1 MSEDCIAAFQFN
13 SIRNGGGHMKAPTLK
28 IATSL
33 LRPIIGMLAF
43 ASPLSWNAFAS
54 DYYWN
59 STDGNYHAWIDS
71 GIWAT
76 DASGTVSE
84 TPPGAEDTIAN
95 TSTAQTMYLNLGG
108 SSASIGN
115 WKWDTAN
122 KLHSVKL
129 TNGTLNVTGTRM
141 SVNSG
146 SFTIESGGV
155 LNIGANVVWLG
166 GGTENGGNPSND
178 SFEYIVKDGGELYFN
193 GTLRS
198 EWMTFTIEHGG
209 YFCFTSDAVYGN
221 GNRQKE
227 NVYNIYGTLDFP
239 NGVQKFND
247 SYSVWPVFNLCEGG
261 VMISGNT
268 FKKGSNWQHQANFM
282 GGEFRATGNVS
293 FQLKT
298 NGGVFKA
305 GYDTTLN
312 VVNANN
318 TLDLSNFIYEE
329 GATAVTRTGAGTLL
343 LPDIPYSLD
352 LQGGTTTFSA
362 NTRTAMGT
370 LKVAAG
376 QSFTLPNADMTLECI
391 SNAGTITIGAPGLS
405 IGGIAVGGSVANGTF
420 VLNGAA
426 FSEGDTIVTTPDA
439 TLRAK
444 IKADL
449 EAVGVNVAESGNTLT
464 VGASEL
470 IFNGG
475 AGGAITDIND
485 ATAWKS
491 GSIPPVGA
499 TVMIASNVTAEI
511 TAEGTDIPAWALI
524 IVQDGATLRVSKATA
539 LPTIQLEGEAALE
552 VAAGSSTMANGFA
565 TVADG
570 AKVPSLSVASAAT
583 LSVPGGMMFG
593 GVSLSISGTL
603 AVTSAGDLVLGYAA
617 NGETLPFGLA
627 VNSGTIT
634 TTSGNINFA
643 CPASG
648 GTVTALGG
656 TAWLIANATLT
667 PDSDHAFNFGRNN
680 PVAQT
685 ISVELS
691 GTTLNYPKSGSFY
704 YQGGVSV
711 RFNNSS
717 ALIKANRANN
727 GGTASALYVE
737 NRAQL
742 VFNDSEL
749 YWGAGLIDG
758 STGNGPFYLKPD
770 EDGWQSLVLTNSVF
784 FYHHLT
790 SNHKA
795 AIVVSNAT
803 YTAEYSTYNYQMP
816 FRGTLVNNSGAQ
828 YNAGYAVLNG
838 DLTIRRKN
846 SDSGTASMSMPA
858 NVPCSGAGGIR
869 IAKPSGFN
877 SIAFTINN
885 GANTATGRLTA
896 DAGCTITLAAGANW
910 AGTVDYADNITIADW
925 DSASATTNEITVGG
939 LYLAKPLVYRVWE
952 DSNDKINFTGDGI
965 VPNGYEVQISLQ
977 GGYEPAP
984 GTAIAL
990 GTVPADF
997 DLSSVI
1003 NSNTKWVYS
1012 LASIPGDETHKTLQ
1026 AVVANVDYTFD
1037 GGSGETPV
1045 VDLSDTDGWRCG
1057 SIPVGEEV
1065 AIDGVAAVAT
1075 GEIPSFSSVTLKNG
1089 ASLIVRGPSGGEGE
1103 YIGTTL
1109 PSIDLRAGTSLT
1121 VESGA
1126 LATLSGTLSTYVA
1139 SGEESNLPQVTVADG
1154 GTLYVPGGTTFGGLS
1169 LSVAGTLAAT
1179 SSGDIVLG
1187 YARAGET
1194 NAFALAVAGGMVSNA
1209 YGNINFVCPALG
1221 GAVTAPAAL
1230 VLTNATLKTGS
1241 AYAYNFGVNNPES
1254 QIVNI
1259 TFDDM
1264 TLRYPDS
1271 ANWATVTKIIGGG
1284 VKMAFTNGAS
1294 LYRGNGETRAELTIR
1309 ESAQLIFNEGCSFK
1323 FGHSQN
1329 AAGSSGNGKVTIDP
1343 SDGVASIILN
1353 DGATMDI
1360 YREDGKSKAV
1370 LEVHGTAVREKGY
1383 AGWNVEY
1390 PFRNYEAVDL
1400 ADADSVLK
1408 LAWPSSYSEGWVD
1421 DYLKVKA
1428 KNLVID
1434 SVPFTGLGSLVIDNS
1449 HLSAAKTMTLR
1460 GVSTATGS
1468 LSVVPEKNVRLILDD
1483 GFGWAGTVV
1492 AGDVIL
1498 ANKTIAASPATV
1510 AFGALDLRA
1519 DFSVRVWKE
1528 NDVVTTNDT
1537 LNVGTYLNNGGT
1549 LVPTIVGEGD
1559 FALGDEF
1566 VLGTI
1571 AKGGTLP
1578 RLPAGWFAKR
1588 TAIDGDEVHDLLTLK
1603 RGAGLQVIIR

>member
-1 MSEDCIAAFQFN
+1 MTVP
-13 SIRNGGGHMKAPTLK
+13 RLK

-33 LRPIIGMLAF
+33 FKSIGSMLAF
-43 ASPLSWNAFAS
+43 AFLLSWNAFAS
-54 DYYWN
+54 DYYWK
-59 STDGNYHAWIDS
+59 SADGNYHAWIDS

-76 DASGTVSE
+76 DSSGTVSE
-84 TPPGAEDTIAN
+84 TSPGDEDTIAN
-95 TSTAQTMYLNLGG
+95 TSTAQAMYLNLGG

-166 GGTENGGNPSND
+166 GGTENGNNQANNP
-178 SFEYIVKDGGELYFN
+178 FEYIVKDGGQLLFH
-193 GTLRS
+193 GRIRS

-209 YFCFTSDAVYGN
+209 YFCFASDAVYGN

-247 SYSVWPVFNLCEGG
+247 SWSVWPVFNLCEGG
-261 VMISGNT
+261 VMISGNG

-312 VVNANN
+312 VVSANN

-343 LPDIPYSLD
+343 LPDVPYSLD
-352 LQGGTTTFSA
+352 LQDGTTTFSA
-362 NTRTAMGT
+362 NTRTAMGA

-376 QSFTLPNADMTLECI
+376 QSFTLPHACMTVEYV
-391 SNAGTITIGAPGLS
+391 SNAGTITLGAPGIS

-464 VGASEL
+464 IGASEL

-491 GSIPPVGA
+491 GSIPPAGA

-539 LPTIQLEGEAALE
+539 LPSIQLEGAASFE
-552 VAAGSSTMANGFA
+552 IVAGSSTMANGFA

-570 AKVPSLSVASAAT
+570 AKVPSLS
-583 LSVPGGMMFG
+583 
-593 GVSLSISGTL
+593 
-603 AVTSAGDLVLGYAA
+603 
-617 NGETLPFGLA
+617 
-627 VNSGTIT
+627 
-634 TTSGNINFA
+634 
-643 CPASG
+643 
-648 GTVTALGG
+648 
-656 TAWLIANATLT
+656 
-667 PDSDHAFNFGRNN
+667 
-680 PVAQT
+680 
-685 ISVELS
+685 
-691 GTTLNYPKSGSFY
+691 
-704 YQGGVSV
+704 
-711 RFNNSS
+711 
-717 ALIKANRANN
+717 
-727 GGTASALYVE
+727 
-737 NRAQL
+737 
-742 VFNDSEL
+742 
-749 YWGAGLIDG
+749 
-758 STGNGPFYLKPD
+758 
-770 EDGWQSLVLTNSVF
+770 
-784 FYHHLT
+784 
-790 SNHKA
+790 
-795 AIVVSNAT
+795 
-803 YTAEYSTYNYQMP
+803 
-816 FRGTLVNNSGAQ
+816 
-828 YNAGYAVLNG
+828 
-838 DLTIRRKN
+838 
-846 SDSGTASMSMPA
+846 
-858 NVPCSGAGGIR
+858 
-869 IAKPSGFN
+869 
-877 SIAFTINN
+877 
-885 GANTATGRLTA
+885 
-896 DAGCTITLAAGANW
+896 
-910 AGTVDYADNITIADW
+910 
-925 DSASATTNEITVGG
+925 
-939 LYLAKPLVYRVWE
+939 
-952 DSNDKINFTGDGI
+952 
-965 VPNGYEVQISLQ
+965 
-977 GGYEPAP
+977 
-984 GTAIAL
+984 
-990 GTVPADF
+990 
-997 DLSSVI
+997 
-1003 NSNTKWVYS
+1003 
-1012 LASIPGDETHKTLQ
+1012 
-1026 AVVANVDYTFD
+1026 
-1037 GGSGETPV
+1037 
-1045 VDLSDTDGWRCG
+1045 
-1057 SIPVGEEV
+1057 
-1065 AIDGVAAVAT
+1065 
-1075 GEIPSFSSVTLKNG
+1075 
-1089 ASLIVRGPSGGEGE
+1089 
-1103 YIGTTL
+1103 
-1109 PSIDLRAGTSLT
+1109 
-1121 VESGA
+1121 
-1126 LATLSGTLSTYVA
+1126 
-1139 SGEESNLPQVTVADG
+1139 VADG

-1194 NAFALAVAGGMVSNA
+1194 NAFALAVTGGVVSNQF
-1209 YGNINFVCPALG
+1209 GDINFVCPASG
-1221 GAVTAPAAL
+1221 GTVTVSTAL

-1241 AYAYNFGVNNPES
+1241 AYAYNFGINNPET
-1254 QIVNI
+1254 QTVNI
-1259 TFDDM
+1259 TFNDM
-1264 TLRYPDS
+1264 TLHYPDS
-1271 ANWATVTKIIGGG
+1271 GSWATVPKIIGGG

-1390 PFRNYEAVDL
+1390 PFKNYEAVDL

-1408 LAWPSSYSEGWVD
+1408 LAWSSSYSEGWVD

-1483 GFGWAGTVV
+1483 GFGWAGTVA

-1498 ANKTIAASPATV
+1498 TNKTTAAYPATV
-1510 AFGALDLRA
+1510 TFGALDLRA
-1519 DFSVRVWKE
+1519 DFPLRVWKE
-1528 NDVVTTNDT
+1528 NGVVSTNDM
-1537 LNVGTYLNNGGT
+1537 LNVGTYLNNGGK
-1549 LVPTIVGEGD
+1549 LVPTIVGEG
-1559 FALGDEF
+1559 EF
-1566 VLGTI
+1566 VVDDSFCVGTI
-1571 AKGGTLP
+1571 GRGGTLP
-1578 RLPAGWFAKR
+1578 RLPAGWYAKR

-1603 RGAGLQVIIR
+1603 RGVGLQVIVR